1 MPDLTTEEATDLGV
15 EEIAETTES
24 VEEDDEIFLGLVLWQ
39 VIVYGVGALIF
50 LVLVTWII
58 VLLCKKCKAR
68 RAKIE
73 QGKFGG
79 TGVKSA
85 TVEMKK
91 KKKNKPKNGADLER
105 RISIGEDM
113 RINLENRLEN
123 PVDATNDEKEAME
136 IANPDSFLNNDNS
149 SVLNIQTKSQLGH
162 DQSGNAQLSP
172 TGLSGR
178 ENQNSQLNIQK
189 FDAAMNVRN

>member
-1 MPDLTTEEATDLGV
+1 MQCSEANVKEPCFATYACQCNNGYSRVSSLMPDLTTEEATDLGV

-39 VIVYGVGALIF
+39 VIVYGVGALIL
-50 LVLVTWII
+50 LVLITWII

-113 RINLENRLEN
+113 RINLENRIEN
-123 PVDATNDEKEAME
+123 PDATNDEKEAME

-162 DQSGNAQLSP
+162 DQSGNA
-172 TGLSGR
+172 
-178 ENQNSQLNIQK
+178 
-189 FDAAMNVRN
+189 

>member
-15 EEIAETTES
+15 EDIAETTES

-50 LVLVTWII
+50 LILVTWII

-113 RINLENRLEN
+113 RINLENRIEN
-123 PVDATNDEKEAME
+123 PDATNDEKEAME

-162 DQSGNAQLSP
+162 DQSGNA
-172 TGLSGR
+172 
-178 ENQNSQLNIQK
+178 
-189 FDAAMNVRN
+189 

>member
-1 MPDLTTEEATDLGV
+1 MVWTYCGSGKNIVFYNPFPLSSL
-15 EEIAETTES
+15 I
-24 VEEDDEIFLGLVLWQ
+24 LLVL
-39 VIVYGVGALIF
+39 ITL
-50 LVLVTWII
+50 II
-58 VLLCKKCKAR
+58 VLLCKKYKSR

-79 TGVKSA
+79 TGAKSA

-105 RISIGEDM
+105 RISIGDDM

-123 PVDATNDEKEAME
+123 PVDATNDEKDAME

-162 DQSGNAQLSP
+162 DQSGNA
-172 TGLSGR
+172 
-178 ENQNSQLNIQK
+178 
-189 FDAAMNVRN
+189 

>member
-172 TGLSGR
+172 SGLSGR